1 MGMIWIVSPM
11 LYDTES
17 YTRLRAEVRV
27 ALDGA
32 GEQRE
37 VRFLVVDDSAG
48 TDADVAGLR
57 AFDDV
62 DVLTPPFN
70 LGHQRAIVYGL
81 RHLAAT
87 MADDD
92 IVVTMD
98 SDGEDQPADVPRLV
112 AALGSSGAALVLA
125 ERTKRSEPL
134 LFRLLYVMFRVFF
147 RVIAGITVLSG
158 NFAAQRGDSLKATI
172 SHPSFDLCYSSTLLA
187 LRRSTERVP
196 CARGHRFA
204 GRSRMNTSSLIAHG
218 IRMLLPFS
226 ERIAARMLVIAA
238 TAFIAFITVIAL
250 VVAQVITGTAAV
262 IGSSVMA
269 VLFATAFIG
278 FLVLFS
284 GFSKSPT
291 VAAKSP
297 AAA

>member
-1 MGMIWIVSPM
+1 M

-17 YTRLRAEVRV
+17 YTRLRAEVRSAV
-27 ALDGA
+27 GATDGD
-32 GEQRE
+32 RNL
-37 VRFLVVDDSAG
+37 RFLVVDDSAG
-48 TDADVAGLR
+48 TDADVATLQQ
-57 AFDDV
+57 FDDV
-62 DVLTPPFN
+62 EVLTPPFS
-70 LGHQRAIVYGL
+70 L
-81 RHLAAT
+81 
-87 MADDD
+87 ADDD
-92 IVVTMD
+92 VVVTMD
-98 SDGEDQPADVPRLV
+98 SDGEDQPADVPRLL
-112 AALGSSGAALVLA
+112 AALHSSGAALVLA

-134 LFRLLYVMFRVFF
+134 LFRVLYVLFRVFF

-196 CARGHRFA
+196 CARGSRFA

-238 TAFIAFITVIAL
+238 TAFIAFVTVL
-250 VVAQVITGTAAV
+250 VLVGAGVITGTAA
-262 IGSSVMA
+262 IISTSVVA
-269 VLFATAFIG
+269 VLFATGFLG

-284 GFSKSPT
+284 SFSKAPT
-291 VAAKSP
+291 VATKGPSP
-297 AAA
+297 A